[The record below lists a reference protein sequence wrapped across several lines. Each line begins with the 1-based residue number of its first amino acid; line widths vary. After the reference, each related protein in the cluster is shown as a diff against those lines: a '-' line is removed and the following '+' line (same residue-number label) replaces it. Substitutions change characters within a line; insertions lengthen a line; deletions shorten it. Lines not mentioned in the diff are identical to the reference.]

1 MRKFRHEPT
10 PKQFEA
16 IKLLYDK
23 ETEYLL
29 FGGGAGGGKS
39 WLGCEWLLSMCLN
52 FPGVRTFIGRKE
64 LKELKATTLVTLF
77 KVCAHHQIDAFSIF
91 KYQENNSTI
100 RFHNGSTISLLDLR
114 YMPSDPMYE
123 SLGSSEY
130 TLGWIE
136 EGGEINFNA
145 FDTLKSRVGRHMN
158 DKYGLLAKIFITCNP
173 KKNWLYHT
181 FYKPSKEGT
190 LPTGYK
196 FIQSLITDN
205 PKIEKDYILKL
216 QALKDKAKKARL
228 LLGQWEYD
236 DDPAALCEYDKILDS
251 LTNTFV
257 PAGQGYITAD
267 VARFGK
273 DTSRIIRWS
282 GWRAEQVYTL
292 QHKKVTEVAGFIKN
306 LQTKHKIPKSSVVVD
321 EDGVGGGVV
330 DIVGCEGFV
339 NNSKAVIIPGQDEKE
354 NYKNLKAQ
362 SSFKFAEKINASE
375 IYINVDGD
383 EDLRETTIEELEVIK
398 QKEVDSDKVLDV
410 IPRSEEVQ
418 ILGRSPDIK
427 SALIMRMYF
436 ELKPRKIKVRSR
448 SY

>member
-10 PKQFEA
+10 PKQFDA
-16 IKLLYDK
+16 IKLLYDR

-39 WLGCEWLLSMCLN
+39 WLGCEWILSLCLN

-77 KVCAHHQIDAFSIF
+77 KVCSHHKIDPFQFF
-91 KYQENNSTI
+91 KYRENNSTI
-100 RFHNGSTISLLDLR
+100 QFHNGSTITLLDLR

-123 SLGSSEY
+123 SLGSSEF
-130 TLGWIE
+130 TCGWIE

-145 FDTLKSRVGRHMN
+145 FDTLKSRVGRHLN
-158 DKYGLLAKIFITCNP
+158 DKYGLLAKILITCNP
-173 KKNWLYHT
+173 KKNWLYHS

-190 LPTGYK
+190 LPQGYR
-196 FIQSLITDN
+196 FIQSLVTDN
-205 PKIEKDYILKL
+205 PRIEKDYILKL

-236 DDPAALCEYDKILDS
+236 DDPAALCEYDKILDAF
-251 LTNTFV
+251 TNDFI

-282 GWRAEQVYTL
+282 GFRAVKVHTL
-292 QHKKVTEVAGFIKN
+292 KGKKVTETAEFIKN
-306 LQTKHKIPKSSVVVD
+306 LQTTYKIPNSNVVVD

-330 DIVGCEGFV
+330 DILGCEGFV
-339 NNSKAVIIPGQDEKE
+339 NNSSPVIIPGQEKE

-362 SSFKFAEKINASE
+362 CSFRFADRINASGV
-375 IYINVDGD
+375 YIDVDGD
-383 EDLRETTIEELEVIK
+383 EDLKETTIEELEVIK

-427 SALIMRMYF
+427 SALIMREYF
-436 ELKPRKIKVRSR
+436 EIKPRKMKVRAK

>member
-16 IKLLYDK
+16 IKMLYDN

-39 WLGCEWLLSMCLN
+39 WLGCEWLLSICLN
-52 FPGVRTFIGRKE
+52 FPGIRTFIGRKE

-77 KVCAHHQIDAFSIF
+77 KVCAHHKIDAFSIF

-130 TLGWIE
+130 TCGWIE

-181 FYKPSKEGT
+181 FYKPAKEGS
-190 LPTGYK
+190 LPRGYK
-196 FIQSLITDN
+196 FIQSLVTDN
-205 PKIEKDYILKL
+205 PKIERDYILKL

-236 DDPAALCEYDKILDS
+236 DDPAALCEYDKILD
-251 LTNTFV
+251 LFTNTFIA
-257 PAGQGYITAD
+257 AGIKYITAD

-273 DTSRIIRWS
+273 DTSRIILWN
-282 GWRAEQVYTL
+282 GWRAEQVFTL
-292 QHKKVTEVAGFIKN
+292 SHKKVTEVAEFIKN
-306 LQTKHKIPKSSVVVD
+306 LQTKHKIPKSNVVVD

-330 DIVGCEGFV
+330 DILGCEGFV
-339 NNSKAVIIPGQDEKE
+339 NNSKAVLIPGQDEKE

-362 SSFKFAEKINASE
+362 CSFKFAEKINASE
-375 IYINVDGD
+375 VYINVNDD

-436 ELKPRKIKVRSR
+436 ELKPRKLKMKSR
-448 SY
+448 TY